1 MKRRAAKRGE
11 TTMAMIGAVFM
22 VRGGRVR
29 LQSQSQMRI
38 ASTHKIDF
46 GTKNLGVT
54 NTITYMCL

>member
-1 MKRRAAKRGE
+1 
-11 TTMAMIGAVFM
+11 MAMIGAVFM